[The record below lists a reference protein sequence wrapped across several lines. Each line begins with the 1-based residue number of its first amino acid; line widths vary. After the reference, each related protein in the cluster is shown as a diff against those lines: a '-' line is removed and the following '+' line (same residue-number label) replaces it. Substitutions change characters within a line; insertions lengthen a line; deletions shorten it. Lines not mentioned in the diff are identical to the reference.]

1 MSDEVVDGHENLR
14 RRQAEMKAMIAGLN
28 AGRTPNFGDEMLN
41 PWAGEGN
48 PTRVGVFVSEY
59 RRSGR
64 CNPGHFY
71 KLTDKKGRFWDTWS
85 HNCVFTDH
93 LDGSEVWP

>member
-1 MSDEVVDGHENLR
+1 MSNEVADGFANLR
-14 RRQAEMKAMIAGLN
+14 RREAEMKAMIEDLN
-28 AGRTPNFGDEMLN
+28 AGRKPQFGDEMLN

-59 RRSGR
+59 RRTGR

-93 LDGSEVWP
+93 LTGNEVWP